1 MLDIQFIR
9 ENKELV
15 QAAARNKRSDVDI
28 DALLAKD
35 GERVALLREMEE
47 LNSLKNDINELI
59 QKSQSDEERQEV
71 IGKGREIK
79 EKLERV
85 EPRYKEAKEAFEA
98 LLKAVPN
105 LPSED
110 TPVGPDEGANRVLRS
125 WGEQPAFSFTPRE
138 HFEIGELI
146 AGIDNE
152 TASRVAGARFTY
164 LSGDVALLQFG
175 LLNFALGVL
184 TNENTLQEIATRAG
198 VPWDGKAFVPVVP
211 PVFIRP
217 EIFDK
222 MDRLEP
228 KDDRY
233 YIASDDQYL
242 IGSAEHVLGPMHMDE
257 ILEEAALPL
266 RYAGYSTAFR
276 REAGSYGKDT
286 KGILRMHQFDKLEL
300 EVFSLPERGQA
311 EQDFI
316 VAIQEYL
323 MQALELPYQVV
334 AVCTGDMGKPDFRQ
348 IDIETW
354 MPGQGKYRETHSS
367 DYVTDYQSRRLSTR
381 VRRADGRIELVHM
394 NDATV
399 FAIGRTLIAILENYQ
414 EEDGSVRVPKVLQS
428 FLGKDRIAA
437 KGRR

>member
-9 ENKELV
+9 EHPDLVKEK
-15 QAAARNKRSDVDI
+15 AAAKKASVDI
-28 DALLAKD
+28 DALLLLDTKRRELLK
-35 GERVALLREMEE
+35 EREE

-59 QKSQSDEERQEV
+59 QKAANDAERQEV
-71 IGKGREIK
+71 IAKGKEIK
-79 EKLERV
+79 AKLETV
-85 EPRYKEAKEAFEA
+85 EPRFREAEKAFEEHLA
-98 LLKAVPN
+98 AVPN

-110 TPVGPDEGANRVLRS
+110 TPEGPDESGNQVLRS
-125 WGEQPAFSFTPRE
+125 WGEKPAFSFTPRE
-138 HFEIGELI
+138 HSEIGALVG
-146 AGIDNE
+146 GIDNE
-152 TASRVAGARFTY
+152 TAGTVSGARFTY
-164 LSGDVALLQFG
+164 LMGDVALLQFA
-175 LLNFALGVL
+175 LLQFALGVL
-184 TNENTLQEIATRAG
+184 TNANTLEEIATRAG
-198 VPWDGKAFVPVVP
+198 IDFDGKTFLPVIP

-217 EIFDK
+217 EVLQK

-242 IGSAEHVLGPMHMDE
+242 TGSAEHALGPLHMDAL
-257 ILEEAALPL
+257 LEESDLPL

-286 KGILRMHQFDKLEL
+286 KGILRMHQFDKLEI
-300 EVFSLPERGQA
+300 ESFSLPENGQA
-311 EQDFI
+311 EQEFI

-334 AVCTGDMGKPDFRQ
+334 LVCTGDMGKPDFRQ

-354 MPGQGKYRETHSS
+354 MPGQGRYRETHSA
-367 DYVTDYQSRRLSTR
+367 DYVTDYQARRLKTR
-381 VRRADGRIELVHM
+381 VRRADGRTELVHM

-414 EEDGSVRVPKVLQS
+414 EEDGAVRVPKVLQAA
-428 FLGKDRIAA
+428 LGKERIALR
-437 KGRR
+437 GN